1 MGSSAPF
8 IVDWLMEGTVGR
20 EDRGRVAGGVQ

>member
-8 IVDWLMEGTVGR
+8 IVNWLMEGTVER
-20 EDRGRVAGGVQ
+20 EDRGGVAGGL